1 MFTALGVA
9 PRPTTMRPA
18 RQIAARLGQIL
29 QATALAAACGGSLAA
44 ESTVTLS
51 LSQVTALGLRTQVAE
66 GDASQSS
73 ARYPATVTI
82 PASQQQV
89 VASALPGMVEALRAS
104 VGDTVR
110 AGQILAVVRSAQAQE
125 LQHDVHVAKTQ
136 AALTAMQLQRDEQ
149 LFKEG
154 LIAASRLEN
163 TRTQAGLAQE
173 QSDERALAL
182 AQAGGSALG
191 ETTRITL
198 KSPMNGVVLEKPA
211 VLGQRIDS
219 TTAIYRLASLAP
231 LWLELQ
237 VPAAQAARVR
247 IGDAVGVAG
256 HPASGR
262 VIAIGHAVDAAS
274 QTVLVR
280 AELRQP
286 PPTLRAGQAVEAQ
299 LALSEQGL
307 ARVPSAALFAES
319 GATLVFVDGG
329 DGRYRT
335 QAVETVSN
343 TGGVSAVRGLPAGS
357 RVVVQGIAALKSVRA
372 AQRP

>member
-1 MFTALGVA
+1 V
-9 PRPTTMRPA
+9 
-18 RQIAARLGQIL
+18 
-29 QATALAAACGGSLAA
+29 LAAACGSSLAG
-44 ESTVTLS
+44 ESTLTLS
-51 LSQVTALGLRTQVAE
+51 PAQVKSLGLRTQAAE
-66 GDASQSS
+66 GDQARSS

-89 VASALPGMVEALRAS
+89 VAAALPGMVEALRAS

-110 AGQILAVVRSAQAQE
+110 AGQVLGVVRSAQAQE

-182 AQAGGSALG
+182 AQAGGSAHG

-198 KSPMNGVVLEKPA
+198 KSPMNGVILERPV

-231 LWLELQ
+231 LWLEMQ
-237 VPAAQAARVR
+237 VPAAQATSVR
-247 IGDAVGVAG
+247 IGDAVSVAG
-256 HPASGR
+256 NPASGR

-280 AELRQP
+280 AEVRQP
-286 PPTLRAGQAVEAQ
+286 PPTLRAGQALEAQ
-299 LALSEQGL
+299 LARSEPGL
-307 ARVPSAALFAES
+307 TRVPSAALFAQA
-319 GATLVFVDGG
+319 GTTQVFVDAGQ
-329 DGRYRT
+329 GRYEMR
-335 QAVETVSN
+335 AVEAVSN
-343 TGGVSAVRGLPAGS
+343 TGGVSSVRGLAAGS
-357 RVVVQGIAALKSVRA
+357 PVVVQGIAALKAVQA